1 VSAADVA
8 ASIEQAARDG
18 LLEVHDPETDL
29 NLVDLGLIY
38 RLTYR
43 TETRRLEVL
52 MTLTT
57 PACPAG
63 EIIVDGV
70 ERRLSLLPEVDG
82 VDVEVT
88 FDPPWTPERISP
100 EGRAWLA
107 AGPPF

>member
-1 VSAADVA
+1 MSAAGA
-8 ASIEQAARDG
+8 AALVEEAARDG

-43 TETRRLEVL
+43 NETRRLEVL

-63 EIIVDGV
+63 DIIIDGV
-70 ERRLSLLPEVDG
+70 QRRLSLLPDVDG
-82 VDVEVT
+82 VDVELT

-100 EGRAWLA
+100 EGRAFLE
-107 AGPPF
+107 G

>member
-1 VSAADVA
+1 MSALDA
-8 ASIEQAARDG
+8 AALVEQAARDG

-38 RLTYR
+38 RVTYR

-63 EIIVDGV
+63 GIIVDGV
-70 ERRLSLLPEVDG
+70 QRRLALLADVDG
-82 VDVEVT
+82 VDVELT
-88 FDPPWTPERISP
+88 FDPPWTPDRISP
-100 EGRAWLA
+100 EGRAFLGA
-107 AGPPF
+107 

>member
-1 VSAADVA
+1 VSALDA
-8 ASIEQAARDG
+8 AALVEQAARDG

-38 RLTYR
+38 RVTYR

-63 EIIVDGV
+63 GIIVDGV
-70 ERRLSLLPEVDG
+70 QRRLALLADVDG
-82 VDVEVT
+82 VDVELT
-88 FDPPWTPERISP
+88 FDPPWTPDRISP
-100 EGRAWLA
+100 EGRAFLGA
-107 AGPPF
+107 

>member
-1 VSAADVA
+1 VSALDA
-8 ASIEQAARDG
+8 AALVEQAARDG

-63 EIIVDGV
+63 GIIVDGV
-70 ERRLSLLPEVDG
+70 QRRLALLADVDG
-82 VDVEVT
+82 VDVELT
-88 FDPPWTPERISP
+88 FDPPWTPDRISP
-100 EGRAWLA
+100 EGRAFLE
-107 AGPPF
+107 G

>member
-1 VSAADVA
+1 VSALDA
-8 ASIEQAARDG
+8 AALVEQAARDG

-63 EIIVDGV
+63 GIIVDGV
-70 ERRLSLLPEVDG
+70 QRRLAVLADVDG
-82 VDVEVT
+82 VDVELT
-88 FDPPWTPERISP
+88 FDPPWTPDRISP
-100 EGRAWLA
+100 EGRAFLE
-107 AGPPF
+107 G

>member
-1 VSAADVA
+1 MSALDA
-8 ASIEQAARDG
+8 AALVEQAARDG

-63 EIIVDGV
+63 GIIVDGV
-70 ERRLSLLPEVDG
+70 QRRLAVLADVDG
-82 VDVEVT
+82 VDVELT
-88 FDPPWTPERISP
+88 FDPPWTPDRISP
-100 EGRAWLA
+100 EGRAFLE
-107 AGPPF
+107 G

>member
-1 VSAADVA
+1 VSALDA
-8 ASIEQAARDG
+8 AALVEQAARDG

-63 EIIVDGV
+63 GIIVDGV
-70 ERRLSLLPEVDG
+70 QRRLAVLADVDG
-82 VDVEVT
+82 VDVELT
-88 FDPPWTPERISP
+88 FDPPWTPDRISP
-100 EGRAWLA
+100 EGRAFLD
-107 AGPPF
+107 G